1 MVFPNGNFLLA
12 QHIGKG
18 KKTSHRPLTPP
29 PSIDHKNYCIKQF
42 RRRFDWEVGV
52 RRRRRRRR
60 KQIKKTMSDL
70 ALFCRHLVEVSNTR
84 LGGATWCKDCGVIL
98 DRTRRGFSQEML
110 GSSLAV
116 ERPPVRPKKD
126 QVPQGGKIYLGVVRS
141 AWVMQLRMAKER
153 YREKYWPNFVEQ
165 MESEGGIFI

>member
-29 PSIDHKNYCIKQF
+29 PSIDHKNYFIKQF
-42 RRRFDWEVGV
+42 WRRFDWEVGV